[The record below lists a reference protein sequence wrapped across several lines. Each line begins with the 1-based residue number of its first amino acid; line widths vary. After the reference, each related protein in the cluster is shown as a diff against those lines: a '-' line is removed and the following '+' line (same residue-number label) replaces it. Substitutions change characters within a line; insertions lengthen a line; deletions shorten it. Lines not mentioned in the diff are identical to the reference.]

1 MSDPTAVRRPVWSL
15 TMHEE
20 NLGLEY
26 VTQVEHLQLE
36 FDEARAPR
44 VICRADVALPKIATR
59 AWIDP
64 RAQVR
69 GYVAAGYGEGGD
81 PGSFLL
87 ANLGLRGRRIRHGDG
102 VLELDHAGDEA
113 LMIDGAVSA
122 SSLSAASTLAAI
134 EALVTQT
141 ITAATFT
148 TSLAGGSGPAVA
160 IDKVTDRWATAAD
173 LTDQLGNVDVY
184 DDGYRHWHIAD
195 RPTTVGTITATY
207 KTGPGGTISRLDEVD
222 NREEWYN
229 YARLVYRWTD
239 SGGTDHEVVG
249 AKSITSGPFA
259 AVAGVNRRMYQ
270 EVRELEATS
279 TTAATAAASV
289 LRRLMSRGRTL
300 TFRARADL
308 LLRPGHSIRVE
319 HADQAWEH
327 LVSRVTL
334 DSSGWMEVT
343 TRYPEAYTIT

>member
-44 VICRADVALPKIATR
+44 VICRADVVLPTIATR

-229 YARLVYRWTD
+229 YARLGLPLDRLRRD
-239 SGGTDHEVVG
+239 RSRGGRREEHHLGPFRSRRRRQPAHVPRGPRARGDLDDGRDRGRVGPSAPDVPRPHAHLPGPCRPPPPAGALDPGRARRPGVG
-249 AKSITSGPFA
+249 APRFA
-259 AVAGVNRRMYQ
+259 CHPRL
-270 EVRELEATS
+270 VR
-279 TTAATAAASV
+279 V
-289 LRRLMSRGRTL
+289 DG
-300 TFRARADL
+300 
-308 LLRPGHSIRVE
+308 GHDPI
-319 HADQAWEH
+319 
-327 LVSRVTL
+327 
-334 DSSGWMEVT
+334 
-343 TRYPEAYTIT
+343 P